1 MCLCRKLV
9 SKRSTFE
16 KENNVPQ
23 ELILRVRDD
32 MLRCEGAGV
41 EGVCE
46 PHEKKVDEGVT
57 LTVRLE

>member
-16 KENNVPQ
+16 KENNVPR
-23 ELILRVRDD
+23 ELILGVRDD
-32 MLRCEGAGV
+32 MVRCKGAGV

-46 PHEKKVDEGVT
+46 PHEKRWTRG
-57 LTVRLE
+57 

>member
-16 KENNVPQ
+16 KENNVLR
-23 ELILRVRDD
+23 ELILRVRDN

-46 PHEKKVDEGVT
+46 PHEKRWTRG
-57 LTVRLE
+57 